1 MVRKEMLPRMA
12 MKSSYLVIVAT
23 TSIRAMS
30 WFDDNMDGDAG
41 DYGEDEFLTTNN
53 SNDIN

>member
-1 MVRKEMLPRMA
+1 